1 MKEILKSDSICQSYA
16 QMKRVQ
22 FFWLTVYYYFLLTSF
37 SLPFSELSLVGLAL
51 DVVEYHSSS
60 ALWHCWLDHVT
71 RKIVSQTTTGYTI
84 PIPSTG
90 FNQQGC
96 AEFLSR
102 VSTLTRD
109 IDIAILSV
117 CLSVRPSVCLWRS
130 GIRWKRLNILSVFL
144 PYGSPIILV
153 LSASNIFTKFR
164 QGHPCGVINTGGV

>member
-22 FFWLTVYYYFLLTSF
+22 FFWLTVYIIFCLHPSLYLLVNWAWWDWPLTW
-37 SLPFSELSLVGLAL
+37 LSN
-51 DVVEYHSSS
+51 HSSS

-71 RKIVSQTTTGYTI
+71 RKIVFQTTTGYTI

-130 GIRWKRLNILSVFL
+130 GIRWKRLNILSQFFYHTVAQSF
-144 PYGSPIILV
+144 
-153 LSASNIFTKFR
+153 
-164 QGHPCGVINTGGV
+164 